1 MSEAP
6 EVIIRK
12 QGRAGRITLNR
23 PHALNALTH
32 AMAIAIEHALL
43 IWRDDQ
49 EVALVIVD
57 AAGEK
62 AFCAGGDIQDL
73 YRSGME
79 GDLEHGRR
87 FWSDEYR
94 LNALIAHYPKPYVAL
109 MDGITLGGGVGIGAH
124 GSHRIVTERTMLAM
138 PECGIGLVPDVGGS
152 FILGHAPG
160 RMGFYLGLTGMRLKA
175 DGAIY
180 TGFADHLVPHDR
192 IADLIAA
199 LCENGDISV
208 IGDHCA
214 EPDAGNLRS
223 IAPEVDD
230 AFQGT
235 DPVLHLQRLDAA
247 SADGNWQQDAAK
259 AIRRAS
265 PLSVQCTTRI
275 IAAAADF
282 SDISDALRQEYR
294 FVWRCMDEGDFLEGV
309 RAQLIDKDRNPQ
321 WRHAGLE
328 EAAGHADAMLAPLGD
343 DELVI

>member
-1 MSEAP
+1 LSEAP

-23 PHALNALTH
+23 PHALNAVTH
-32 AMAIAIEHALL
+32 AMALAIEHALL
-43 IWRDDQ
+43 IWRDDPH
-49 EVALVIVD
+49 VALVVVD

-73 YRSGME
+73 YRSGMA
-79 GDLEHGRR
+79 GDFEHGRR

-160 RMGFYLGLTGMRLKA
+160 RMGLYLGITGMRLKA

-180 TGFADHLVPHDR
+180 TGFADHLVPHERMSDM
-192 IADLIAA
+192 AAA
-199 LCENGDISV
+199 LCESGDASAIA
-208 IGDHCA
+208 DYRA
-214 EPDAGNLRS
+214 DPDAGNLRS
-223 IAPEVDD
+223 IAHEVDE
-230 AFQGT
+230 AFEGT
-235 DPVLHLQRLDAA
+235 DPVVHLQRLDAA

-275 IAAAADF
+275 IAAAAGF
-282 SDISDALRQEYR
+282 SDVRDALRQEYR
-294 FVWRCMDEGDFLEGV
+294 FVWRCMEQGDFLEGV

-321 WRHAGLE
+321 WRHASLE
-328 EAAGHADAMLAPLGD
+328 EAASDAAAMLAPLGD
-343 DELVI
+343 EELVI